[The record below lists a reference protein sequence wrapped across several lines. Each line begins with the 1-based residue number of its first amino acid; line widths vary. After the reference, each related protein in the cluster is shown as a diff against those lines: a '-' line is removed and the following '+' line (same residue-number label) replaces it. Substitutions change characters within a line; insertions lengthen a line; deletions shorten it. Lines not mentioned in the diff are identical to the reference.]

1 MNDVPEAGPVPSRVP
16 RAVPVG
22 NAFAWFAE
30 AIRLWKRGPVSFVL
44 IALVVLVTSVV
55 FEPVPFAG
63 FVAANIV
70 APLLACGLLYA
81 SLAADRNDQPRFRH
95 LVVVFAAPASAQ
107 ATVVAAGLFVLAA
120 EAFTAWQLAQINLLM
135 PLDDT
140 AGLSGSTVVAIYAI
154 GVLASLPV
162 TFVPMAALF
171 DGEGPRSA
179 FSLSFRAF
187 ARNVPA
193 LSALALYSFVLLLLG
208 LLTMGI
214 GLVLALP
221 WIAAA
226 SFAAW
231 KDIFGLAGSAP
242 RR

>member
-1 MNDVPEAGPVPSRVP
+1 VTDVPESGPAPSRVP
-16 RAVPVG
+16 RAVPIG
-22 NAFAWFAE
+22 SAFTWFTE
-30 AIRLWKRGPVSFVL
+30 AIRLWKRGPASFVA
-44 IALVVLVTSVV
+44 IALAVLVTSVV

-63 FVAANIV
+63 FVAANII

-81 SLAADRNDQPRFRH
+81 SLAADRNDRPRFRH

-120 EAFTAWQLAQINLLM
+120 ESFTAWQLAQVNLLM
-135 PLDDT
+135 PIDDP
-140 AGLSGSTVVAIYAI
+140 AGLSGSAIVAIYAI

-171 DGEGPRSA
+171 DGEGPGSA

-193 LSALALYSFVLLLLG
+193 LSALALYSFVLLMLG
-208 LLTMGI
+208 LLTMGV

-231 KDIFGLAGSAP
+231 KEIFGLTGSTP
-242 RR
+242 RP